1 MCCCAAC
8 RIDVSVPGGA
18 RKPAGDGDWELR
30 DVPDAVGE
38 VQRGRMPPWV
48 AALFVQQQQ
57 AAAVDVTPAAGAGV
71 GAGAATTSGHKAEG
85 GGPAQ
90 GAKEEVS
97 SPAGSQP
104 APVEPAVAAQAYPSS
119 AAEAAIA
126 AIKQEAAAAA
136 FGAGP
141 SGTQPPASAHLGEQQ
156 QPVRPEPAP
165 VQLQQPAG
173 TTTAAIGAATEVP
186 TSTHAGVNGSTSGAE
201 HLAGSAPSAVPWIG
215 SSTQHKGQHSLLQL
229 LPPDGTTSDSNS
241 SCSSHGDRG
250 TDSQHPACTAS
261 THPAPA
267 AAHRSFQGPAFCSI
281 NSQFSSWVGCLYPNK
296 SENSHNTAK
305 VEAVRKVLEARAR
318 SQLWSVAAVYPVG
331 SHERKTSL
339 RGS

>member
-18 RKPAGDGDWELR
+18 RKPAGDGDWELC

-57 AAAVDVTPAAGAGV
+57 AAAVDVTPAAGAWV
-71 GAGAATTSGHKAEG
+71 GAGAATTSGHKAAG

-97 SPAGSQP
+97 SPAGSQS

-119 AAEAAIA
+119 AAEA

-141 SGTQPPASAHLGEQQ
+141 SGTQPPASA
-156 QPVRPEPAP
+156 R
-165 VQLQQPAG
+165 
-173 TTTAAIGAATEVP
+173 
-186 TSTHAGVNGSTSGAE
+186 
-201 HLAGSAPSAVPWIG
+201 
-215 SSTQHKGQHSLLQL
+215 
-229 LPPDGTTSDSNS
+229 DGTTSDSNS

-250 TDSQHPACTAS
+250 TYSQHPACTAS

-267 AAHRSFQGPAFCSI
+267 AAHRSFQGPAFYSI
-281 NSQFSSWVGCLYPNK
+281 NSQFSSWVGRLYPTK
-296 SENSHNTAK
+296 SENSHNTAT